1 MTADLPPVS
10 AIADLLAMRSLGGWL
25 TPPLHPV
32 VAPPGVVA
40 GRAITVS
47 LRAEPSGRGLGEVQD
62 LLSTDLT
69 GAVLVLAGAASVGGA
84 VWGEILSRAAR
95 GAGALAVLVDGAVR
109 DQPAMAAE
117 GLPVFAASRA
127 VVGPAGR
134 VSVRAIG
141 VDVTIGG
148 FSITPGDLI
157 VADATGVVRV
167 PEARADDVLAD
178 ARSYAEGEDDVLA
191 HLAAG
196 QRLVEAYRAKQV
208 VVDRLQNGTDDK
220 TKAR

>member
-1 MTADLPPVS
+1 MADLPPVS
-10 AIADLLAMRSLGGWL
+10 AVADVLAMRSLGGWL
-25 TPPLHPV
+25 TPPLHAV
-32 VAPPGVVA
+32 VAPDDIVA

-47 LRAEPSGRGLGEVQD
+47 LRAEPSGRGLGEVQQ

-69 GAVLVLAGAASVGGA
+69 GAVLVIAGAASVGGA

-109 DQPAMAAE
+109 DQPSMAAE
-117 GLPVFAASRA
+117 GLPVFAAGRA

-134 VSVRAIG
+134 VSVRALH

-157 VADATGVVRV
+157 VADATGAVRV
-167 PEARADDVLAD
+167 PEARAAEVLGD
-178 ARSYAEGEDDVLA
+178 ASVYAIGEEHVLDR
-191 HLAAG
+191 LAGG

-208 VVDRLQNGTDDK
+208 VVDRLQNPIDDP